1 MSIAGIACGAAAVA
15 GDEESGQLELK
26 FAHAVTRAQ
35 VVLERALALALRIDL
50 LSGIV
55 FLLISALNG
64 PSELCIGSGHLA
76 GATVPDWPCSVERPR
91 FAPAHLPAAKPAAR
105 RRGQRSPSSA
115 TYSMPWGAKVL
126 KWTWLLYLSPYH
138 WAHGNSTAAHGADW
152 SAAAGLWSLPSGP
165 PWAWSPHKP
174 TGPRPPRRRWGVFV
188 PCPGNAPLRT
198 VGIMTTEVSMP
209 EVEVLSAQECWRLS
223 RSVSV
228 GRLAV
233 WVYDYLDIF
242 PINHK
247 VDHRALNF
255 RTGVET
261 KLSSAL
267 AGSPIALEA
276 DHVSPDEGIAW
287 SVTVKGQ
294 ATSMERTQEV
304 QDTADL
310 LLTPWETGRRH
321 RLIRVIPDTVCGR
334 RFKISAPLTWSDP
347 LDDATRAGLE

>member
-1 MSIAGIACGAAAVA
+1 MDLAPVSVPLPLGLWQLDRRSRSRLECCRWPLEPSLRPSVGLESAQAG
-15 GDEESGQLELK
+15 
-26 FAHAVTRAQ
+26 
-35 VVLERALALALRIDL
+35 
-50 LSGIV
+50 
-55 FLLISALNG
+55 
-64 PSELCIGSGHLA
+64 
-76 GATVPDWPCSVERPR
+76 
-91 FAPAHLPAAKPAAR
+91 
-105 RRGQRSPSSA
+105 RSPS
-115 TYSMPWGAKVL
+115 
-126 KWTWLLYLSPYH
+126 
-138 WAHGNSTAAHGADW
+138 TAAP
-152 SAAAGLWSLPSGP
+152 L
-165 PWAWSPHKP
+165 
-174 TGPRPPRRRWGVFV
+174 GVFV

-242 PINHK
+242 PVNLK

-261 KLSSAL
+261 QLSSAW

-304 QDTADL
+304 LDTADL

-321 RLIRVIPDTVCGR
+321 RLIRVIPDTVGGR